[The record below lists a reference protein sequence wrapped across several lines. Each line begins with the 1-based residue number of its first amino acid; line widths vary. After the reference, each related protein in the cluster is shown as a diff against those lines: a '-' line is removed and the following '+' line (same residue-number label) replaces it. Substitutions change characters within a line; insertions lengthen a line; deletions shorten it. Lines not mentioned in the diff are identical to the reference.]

1 MAGAYIVDLTAVRAQ
16 DPQPAPPWEKVDVD
30 LNRGAKG
37 DYIWL
42 YLLRGD
48 VGRAVTSLYV
58 SIGTNP
64 PPAGYHRIPLDL
76 NAGAG
81 GDYVYLCYS
90 RDRNLGAPIRNVGV
104 IAARNN
110 VASLIPTGWQILQG
124 DLNSGAGGD
133 FVHVIFER

>member
-1 MAGAYIVDLTAVRAQ
+1 MAGLYIVDLVAVRGQ
-16 DPQPAPPWEKVDVD
+16 DPQPPAPWERLDVD

-42 YLLRGD
+42 YSLRGD
-48 VGRAVTSLYV
+48 IRYAITSLYV

-64 PPAGYHRIPLDL
+64 PPAGYYKIPLDL

-90 RDRNLGAPIRNVGV
+90 RAPNLGAPITNVGV
-104 IAARNN
+104 IAAREN
-110 VASLIPTGWQILQG
+110 VASLIPPGWQLLQG

-133 FVHVIFER
+133 YIYIVFQR